1 MRYIY
6 RKVAR
11 RKGKFVSMREGRRNP
26 DTCIIDSIPCRV
38 GRWRREWPAM
48 PM

>member
-6 RKVAR
+6 RKVGR
-11 RKGKFVSMREGRRNP
+11 RNGKFVSIREAHRNP
-26 DTCIIDSIPCRV
+26 ETCIVDSIPCRV
-38 GRWRREWPAM
+38 GRWRRPWPVI